1 MKLKIIGLIFFSVVT
16 IIGLFYILRSE
27 KQKSNRL
34 YQNLTAIVEKN
45 KYYNDSLMISNKVLI
60 YEVSEIK
67 KLYPD
72 LKQQLKDIDIKI
84 KDVKQYQKT
93 LLDINA
99 KFEAKIS
106 QKNDTTLLSKYTD
119 KYLQYLSTINLKDS
133 TEMVQMKMP
142 VKLEEVVWSKRKP
155 GFWNWIKNNRELMQ
169 KVWTDNPYIELEYNE
184 IIQVSK

>member
-1 MKLKIIGLIFFSVVT
+1 MKNILTYIILGLI
-16 IIGLFYILRSE
+16 IIGLFYIYRSE
-27 KQKSNRL
+27 KQKTERL
-34 YQNLTAIVEKN
+34 YSNIQSIVEKN

-72 LKQQLKDIDIKI
+72 LKQQLKDIDIKL

-119 KYLQYLSTINLKDS
+119 KYLQYLSTINLNDS
-133 TEMVQMKMP
+133 TEVVQMKMP
-142 VKLEEVVWSKRKP
+142 AKLEQVVWSKRKP
-155 GFWNWIKNNRELMQ
+155 GFWNWIRNKRELTQ
-169 KVWTDNPYIELEYNE
+169 KVWTDNIYIDLEYNE
-184 IIQVSK
+184 LIQVSE